1 MKSRGNNIR
10 TLSVAVGS
18 GVAPSSGVSPW
29 RHRLGNP
36 LDDHTAL
43 TGFEGANRKQTFD
56 SPIASDNGRREQVP
70 GSPSHSSMY
79 P

>member
-1 MKSRGNNIR
+1 MTSRGNNIR

-18 GVAPSSGVSPW
+18 GVALSSGVRSW

-36 LDDHTAL
+36 LDDHTVL
-43 TGFEGANRKQTFD
+43 TGFEGVDRKQTFD
-56 SPIASDNGRREQVP
+56 SPIASDNGRRGQVS
-70 GSPSHSSMY
+70 GSPSPSSMY